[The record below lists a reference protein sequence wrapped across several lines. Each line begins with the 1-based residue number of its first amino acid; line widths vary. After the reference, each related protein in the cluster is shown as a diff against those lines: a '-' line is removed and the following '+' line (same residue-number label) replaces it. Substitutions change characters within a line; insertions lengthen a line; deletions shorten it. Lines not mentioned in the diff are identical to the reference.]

1 MLLVTLVTPDR
12 FHLALLRFTLE
23 SWLTSRVSLRP
34 KWGLECERRVYKS
47 RLSTALVHQFPAVLL
62 QRFSNFLS
70 SLFLLSIMLSR
81 FSTLLIYV
89 IAGLVVSAAA
99 VPMGP
104 QDEPKSRSPST
115 YYPHDRPHSKPY
127 GHKYRAYAL
136 REEKKDDKKYP
147 EEKKYDDKKY
157 PQEKK
162 YDDIKYPKEKKYDD
176 KKYDE
181 KKYPEEKKY
190 DDKKY
195 DDKKY
200 PEEKKDDNKKYPQ
213 EKKYDDKKYDDK
225 KYPEEKKDDDKKY
238 PQEKKYDD
246 KKYDD
251 KKYPEEKKYDD
262 KKYD

>member
-136 REEKKDDKKYP
+136 REEKKDPEEKKYEDKKYP
-147 EEKKYDDKKY
+147 QEKDDDKKYDDKYPQEKKYDDKKY
-157 PQEKK
+157 PQEKYDDKK
-162 YDDIKYPKEKKYDD
+162 YDDKYPQEKKYDD
-176 KKYDE
+176 KKYDD
-181 KKYPEEKKY
+181 KYPEEKKY

-200 PEEKKDDNKKYPQ
+200 PDN
-213 EKKYDDKKYDDK
+213 KKYDDK
-225 KYPEEKKDDDKKY
+225 Y
-238 PQEKKYDD
+238 PQ
-246 KKYDD
+246 
-251 KKYPEEKKYDD
+251 
-262 KKYD
+262 

>member
-136 REEKKDDKKYP
+136 REEKKDDDKYP
-147 EEKKYDDKKY
+147 EEEKYDD
-157 PQEKK
+157 
-162 YDDIKYPKEKKYDD
+162 
-176 KKYDE
+176 
-181 KKYPEEKKY
+181 
-190 DDKKY
+190 
-195 DDKKY
+195 
-200 PEEKKDDNKKYPQ
+200 
-213 EKKYDDKKYDDK
+213 
-225 KYPEEKKDDDKKY
+225 
-238 PQEKKYDD
+238 KKYDD

-251 KKYPEEKKYDD
+251 KKYPEEKKYDEKKYDEKKYDDKYPQEKKYDDKKYPQEKYDD
-262 KKYD
+262 KKYDDKYPQEKKYDDKKYPQEK